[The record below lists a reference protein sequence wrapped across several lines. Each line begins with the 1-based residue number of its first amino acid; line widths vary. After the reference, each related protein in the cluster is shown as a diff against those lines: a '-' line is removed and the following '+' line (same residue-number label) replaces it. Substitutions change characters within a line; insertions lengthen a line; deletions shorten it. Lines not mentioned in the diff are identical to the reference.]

1 MNDEKWEIR
10 AKLEAI
16 LLLVALAFAFVY
28 FGVMCEYEDLTGQN
42 VEIVK
47 EEAR

>member
-1 MNDEKWEIR
+1 MNDKWEIR
-10 AKLEAI
+10 AKFEAI
-16 LLLVALAFAFVY
+16 LLLVALAFVFVY
-28 FGVMCEYEDLTGQN
+28 FGVMCEFEDLTGQN